1 MIHNRTKCIMHTVLE
16 YCENSQNLTEYI
28 KSHGPF
34 NEIHSRLLF
43 KLVLNAIEDMH
54 REGLCHRYILY

>member
-1 MIHNRTKCIMHTVLE
+1 MHTVLE